1 MKSKSSFQSLSERG
15 DAAKHGLC
23 PKTRHS
29 LRTPTAL
36 SIGSKSWVPSFMH
49 RPFFC
54 LSFLLFVGACSTG
67 RLPEDYAGLSE
78 AEVVAKH
85 GYPIDRRI
93 VAEDVIVL
101 VFRSRFGSERFVTLV
116 DDQVESV
123 KHDRNL
129 TLLKLIP
136 IVID

>member
-1 MKSKSSFQSLSERG
+1 MNRF
-15 DAAKHGLC
+15 
-23 PKTRHS
+23 
-29 LRTPTAL
+29 
-36 SIGSKSWVPSFMH
+36 
-49 RPFFC
+49 FFC
-54 LSFLLFVGACSTG
+54 LSFLFFVSACSAN

-85 GYPIDRRI
+85 GYPIDRRV

>member
-1 MKSKSSFQSLSERG
+1 
-15 DAAKHGLC
+15 
-23 PKTRHS
+23 
-29 LRTPTAL
+29 
-36 SIGSKSWVPSFMH
+36 MH
-49 RPFFC
+49 RFFFC
-54 LSFLLFVGACSTG
+54 LSFLFFVGACSANH
-67 RLPEDYAGLSE
+67 LPEDYAGLSE
-78 AEVVAKH
+78 VEVVAKH

>member
-1 MKSKSSFQSLSERG
+1 
-15 DAAKHGLC
+15 
-23 PKTRHS
+23 
-29 LRTPTAL
+29 
-36 SIGSKSWVPSFMH
+36 MH
-49 RPFFC
+49 RFFFC
-54 LSFLLFVGACSTG
+54 LSFLFFVGACSAN

-101 VFRSRFGSERFVTLV
+101 VFRSRFGSERFITLV

>member
-1 MKSKSSFQSLSERG
+1 
-15 DAAKHGLC
+15 
-23 PKTRHS
+23 
-29 LRTPTAL
+29 
-36 SIGSKSWVPSFMH
+36 MH
-49 RPFFC
+49 RFFFC
-54 LSFLLFVGACSTG
+54 LSFLVFVSACSAN

>member
-1 MKSKSSFQSLSERG
+1 
-15 DAAKHGLC
+15 
-23 PKTRHS
+23 
-29 LRTPTAL
+29 
-36 SIGSKSWVPSFMH
+36 MH
-49 RPFFC
+49 RFFFC
-54 LSFLLFVGACSTG
+54 LSFLFFVGACSAN
-67 RLPEDYAGLSE
+67 RLSEDYAGLSE

-85 GYPIDRRI
+85 GYPIDRRN
-93 VAEDVIVL
+93 VAEGVVVL
-101 VFRSRFGSERFVTLV
+101 VFRSNFGSERFVTLV

>member
-1 MKSKSSFQSLSERG
+1 MI
-15 DAAKHGLC
+15 
-23 PKTRHS
+23 P
-29 LRTPTAL
+29 
-36 SIGSKSWVPSFMH
+36 
-49 RPFFC
+49 
-54 LSFLLFVGACSTG
+54 SFLLFFGACSTG

-101 VFRSRFGSERFVTLV
+101 VFRSRFGSERFVTIV
-116 DDQVESV
+116 EDQVESV

>member
-1 MKSKSSFQSLSERG
+1 MKFLNYLVTISRCSDFPGLYYMVTSL
-15 DAAKHGLC
+15 HGKFL
-23 PKTRHS
+23 PPALKA
-29 LRTPTAL
+29 PTNPCR
-36 SIGSKSWVPSFMH
+36 SI
-49 RPFFC
+49 
-54 LSFLLFVGACSTG
+54 AN
-67 RLPEDYAGLSE
+67 AGLSE

-101 VFRSRFGSERFVTLV
+101 VFRSRFGSERFVTIV
-116 DDQVESV
+116 EDQVESV

>member
-1 MKSKSSFQSLSERG
+1 
-15 DAAKHGLC
+15 
-23 PKTRHS
+23 
-29 LRTPTAL
+29 
-36 SIGSKSWVPSFMH
+36 MH
-49 RPFFC
+49 RFFFC
-54 LSFLLFVGACSTG
+54 LSFLFFVSACSTD
-67 RLPEDYAGLSE
+67 RLTEDYAGLSE

-101 VFRSRFGSERFVTLV
+101 VFRSRFGSERFVTIV
-116 DDQVESV
+116 EDQVESV

>member
-1 MKSKSSFQSLSERG
+1 MR
-15 DAAKHGLC
+15 
-23 PKTRHS
+23 
-29 LRTPTAL
+29 
-36 SIGSKSWVPSFMH
+36 

-54 LSFLLFVGACSTG
+54 LSFLPFVGACSTG

-78 AEVVAKH
+78 AEVVAKQ

-116 DDQVESV
+116 NDQVESV